1 MKKYLLVFVF
11 LTFGYAFASSNDTN
25 AVKSVDGIVTAVL
38 KTLSLPE
45 KTEKDWNYMKD
56 LFAPHARFNVLFHMK
71 DGTKKLNSFTVEEF
85 IEKIASGSSNG
96 GFVEYEIKKT
106 VEEYNGIAQVFQS
119 YQVIQ
124 GEHKEKG
131 INSYQLAFDGRRWHI
146 VNILWTSDRN
156 GISLPEKY
164 LED

>member
-1 MKKYLLVFVF
+1 MKIFCF
-11 LTFGYAFASSNDTN
+11 LILSLSAKVLYSKAPDTN
-25 AVKSVDGIVTAVL
+25 AVKSIDGIVNAVL

-45 KTEKDWNYMKD
+45 KTEKDWDLMKD
-56 LFAPHARFNVLFHMK
+56 FFAPHARFNVLFHMK

-85 IEKIASGSSNG
+85 IEKIASGSSKG

-131 INSYQLAFDGRRWHI
+131 INSYQLAFDGQRWRI

-156 GISLPEKY
+156 GVSLPERY
-164 LED
+164 IGD